1 MPITANNKTKNKMR
15 AIFLTFALG
24 TIVLFSCNNNKSF
37 INGSWTMD
45 NLNSQDTSANR
56 EALFGTFI
64 TTNYSD
70 KNILTFSSDKVVM
83 TTADGK
89 ELGKG
94 DFKLIDNDS
103 YLTIKFPSDNM
114 ESKYKIVDKSDK
126 RIKLSA
132 TDNGEMV
139 NISLTRREK

>member
-15 AIFLTFALG
+15 TIFLTLALG

-56 EALFGTFI
+56 EKLFGTFI
-64 TTNYSD
+64 ATNYSD

-94 DFKLIDNDS
+94 DFKLVDNDS
-103 YLTIKFPSDNM
+103 YLTIKFPSDIWKANT
-114 ESKYKIVDKSDK
+114 K
-126 RIKLSA
+126 
-132 TDNGEMV
+132 
-139 NISLTRREK
+139 

>member
-15 AIFLTFALG
+15 TIFLTLALG

-56 EALFGTFI
+56 ETVFGTFI
-64 TTNYSD
+64 ETNYSD
-70 KNILTFSSDKVVM
+70 KNILTFSWDKVVM

-94 DFKLIDNDS
+94 DFKLVDNDS

-126 RIKLSA
+126 TIKLSA
-132 TDNGEMV
+132 TAKGEMV

>member
-126 RIKLSA
+126 TIKLSA